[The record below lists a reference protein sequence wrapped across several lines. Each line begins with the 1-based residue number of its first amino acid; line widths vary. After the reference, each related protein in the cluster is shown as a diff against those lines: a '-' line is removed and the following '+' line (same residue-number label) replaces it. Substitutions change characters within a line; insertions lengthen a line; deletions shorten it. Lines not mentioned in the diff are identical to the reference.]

1 MNLKKSDKMIAILG
15 VAILIIAA
23 IGVIL
28 YVPENGESP
37 GPDMDGEEKSYMIK
51 VTPKDGK
58 EITETY
64 TLQLAKRF
72 GKLDYKTTGKKD
84 LFTLDTDNVENIVIE
99 AKFTDSQNSFPILSF
114 ILNLLGRSKLGVDE
128 LSVTIIDPDEK
139 KHVITLMGGKKNI
152 TIEDVNEK
160 ITQETI
166 MGKSEEEA
174 KMALSNLTAE
184 NSKWNG
190 QMIQVSGQLTINGKL
205 GLLARIMERFG
216 TDSFTVKVNYNYYE
230 YELGDEVEEEEEE
243 PPMGHNTETL
253 YATPWAS
260 MSLGGFL

>member
-1 MNLKKSDKMIAILG
+1 MNLKKSDKMIAIVG

-37 GPDMDGEEKSYMIK
+37 APDIDGEEKTYMIK
-51 VTPKDGK
+51 VTPK
-58 EITETY
+58 EEEESPQTY
-64 TLQLAKRF
+64 TLQLARQF
-72 GKLDYKTTGKKD
+72 GRLDYKTTGKMD
-84 LFTLDTDNVENIVIE
+84 LFTLNKDNVENIIFEV
-99 AKFTDSQNSFPILSF
+99 KYTDLQNSFPILST
-114 ILNLLGRSKLGVDE
+114 ILNLLGRSKLGIDE
-128 LSVTIIDPDEK
+128 LSITIIDPDEV

-152 TIEDVNEK
+152 TIDVSNK

-166 MGKSEEEA
+166 IGKSEDEA
-174 KMALSNLTAE
+174 KMALANLTAE

-190 QMIQVSGQLTINGKL
+190 QMFQISGQLTINGKL
-205 GLLARIMERFG
+205 GILARIRERFG
-216 TDSFTVKVNYNYYE
+216 IDQFTVTINYNYYK

-243 PPMGHNTETL
+243 PPMGQNTETS